1 MKFTTAATAAVLAAT
16 VAAETPAWRQNVARF
31 VRELD
36 GEMKSGVSKR
46 SAVALTT
53 DEIVEVFNNIQKA
66 IESQHAKRDVGASYG
81 PRDVISAFQAADSV
95 LKETF
100 AKRDGYDAEDT
111 FMTARA
117 AGDLF
122 SSAIS
127 AANDWVAANP
137 DQFKALQAEG
147 NQYFVDIAKEVGR
160 LAANTVAEKAK
171 RMFY

>member
-16 VAAETPAWRQNVARF
+16 VAAETPVWRQNVARF

-46 SAVALTT
+46 NAVPLTT

-66 IESQHAKRDVGASYG
+66 IESQHAKREVGAYG
-81 PRDVISAFQAADSV
+81 PRDVISAFKAADSV

-100 AKRDGYDAEDT
+100 AKRDGYDAEDN

-122 SSAIS
+122 SSAVT
-127 AANDWVAANP
+127 AANDWVSANP
-137 DQFKALQAEG
+137 EQFKALQAEG

-160 LAANTVAEKAK
+160 LTLNSVTDKAK
-171 RMFY
+171 RMLY